1 MLFSKHMMRIGQ
13 TIPSLT
19 AQAYVHDTI
28 VDINLGGYKGKWLV
42 LFFYPADFTFVC
54 PTELQEIGKCYGEFQ
69 ARNAEVLSV
78 SIDTVYVHKA
88 WHDTSEAIKDIQF
101 PMVADPT
108 KNWCQTFGTLNEAEG
123 LSYRA
128 TFIIDPAGMLKV
140 MEIHDNSIGRSSKEI
155 LRKLKAAQFTY
166 EHGDQV
172 CPASWEE
179 GDPTLKPSLNLVGKI

>member
-1 MLFSKHMMRIGQ
+1 MMRIGQ
-13 TIPSLT
+13 HIPALM
-19 AQAYVHDTI
+19 AQAYQSNQI
-28 VDINLGGYKGKWLV
+28 VDINLHSYQGKFVV

-54 PTELQEIGKCYGEFQ
+54 PTELREIASLYQEFKN
-69 ARNAEVLSV
+69 RNTEVLSV
-78 SIDTVYVHKA
+78 STDTVYVHKA
-88 WHDTSEAIKDIQF
+88 WHDSSDAIKTIVF

-108 KNWCQTFGTLNEAEG
+108 KTWCQTFGTLNEKEG

-128 TFIIDPAGMLKV
+128 TFIIDPNGVLKV
-140 MEIHDNSIGRSSKEI
+140 MEMHDNSIGRSAKEI

-179 GDPTLKPSLNLVGKI
+179 GEATLKPGLDLVGKI

>member
-1 MLFSKHMMRIGQ
+1 MMRIGQ
-13 TIPSLT
+13 QVPALM
-19 AQAYVHDTI
+19 AKAYHQDRIT
-28 VDINLGGYKGKWLV
+28 DINLHNYKGKWTV
-42 LFFYPADFTFVC
+42 LFFYAADFGYVC
-54 PTELQEIGKCYGEFQ
+54 PTELKEIGALYPEFTK
-69 ARNAEVLSV
+69 RNAEVLSV

-88 WHDTSEAIKDIQF
+88 WHDASDSVKGIRF

-108 KNWCQTFGTLNEAEG
+108 KIWCQTFGTLNEKEG

-128 TFIIDPAGMLKV
+128 TFIIDPSGILKV
-140 MEIHDNSIGRSSKEI
+140 MELHDDSIGRSSKEI

-179 GDPTLKPSLNLVGKI
+179 GDPTLTAGLNLVGKI